1 LAGGRGFRHALPV
14 KIPRN
19 PGDLAAALTDRATNT
34 VHQMVELGWGLG
46 LLARAG
52 VVAPMRPDRALGMAG
67 GYLRW
72 GLSMATGYAAG
83 ASRHPDRPAVIDDR
97 GLLTFAEVH
106 GRTDRLASALADR
119 DVDDSTT
126 IAVLCR
132 NHRAPV
138 EVAVAAAKLGANVTL
153 LNTSLSAHT
162 LGEVLREQKVGVLVA
177 DDEFS
182 NALDELPESCRLITA
197 WAEGRAGGETVDG
210 LIESSGNSS
219 LPLRPSPGK
228 LIVLTSGTTGTPKG
242 AERPRPK
249 NWNPA
254 GAILSRIP
262 FQAGEPMF
270 IAPPLFH
277 TWGFAALQLAML
289 LGAPA
294 VLRRKFEPA
303 DALRTM
309 AEHRCGTLVAVP
321 VMLSRLLELPE
332 EEASRFDWRPRV
344 VAVSGSAL
352 PGDLATKFMDRFG
365 DVLYNLYGSTE
376 VSWVSIADPTD
387 LRVDASTAGKAP
399 FGTKLEI
406 LDDDGKPVEAGE
418 IGRVFVSNGMMF
430 EGYTREGSEVE
441 TLDGLMSTGDLGR
454 LDRDGRLF
462 LSGRSDSMI
471 VSGGE
476 NVYPGPVEDLLAST
490 DEVREVAVIGVD
502 DEKFGQRLAAYVVL
516 NDGASLDADKV
527 RALVKD
533 KLSRFSVPRDVVF
546 LDQLPR
552 NPTGKVLAR
561 ELPEPE

>member
-1 LAGGRGFRHALPV
+1 MTSSGPGGIGSAVRQA
-14 KIPRN
+14 
-19 PGDLAAALTDRATNT
+19 
-34 VHQMVELGWGLG
+34 VELGRGLR
-46 LLARAG
+46 LLAGAG
-52 VVAPMRPDRALGMAG
+52 VIAPMRPDRAIGMVG

-97 GLLTFAEVH
+97 GMLTFAEVH
-106 GRTDRLASALADR
+106 ERTHRLASALADR
-119 DVDDSTT
+119 DVDASTS

-132 NHRAPV
+132 NHRGPV
-138 EVAVAAAKLGANVTL
+138 EVAVAAAKLGSNVAL
-153 LNTSLSAHT
+153 LNTSLSAST
-162 LGEVLREQKVGVLVA
+162 IGEVLREQKCGVLVA

-182 NALDELPESCRLITA
+182 DSLGELPAGCRLITA
-197 WAEGRAGGETVDG
+197 WTDSPAGRDTIDALIDAG
-210 LIESSGNSS
+210 GNSS
-219 LPLRPSPGK
+219 LPLRPPPGK

-262 FQAGEPMF
+262 FHAGEPMF

-294 VLRRKFEPA
+294 VLRSRFEPT

-309 AEHRCGTLVAVP
+309 AEHRCGTLIAVP
-321 VMLSRLLELPE
+321 VMLARLLEIPA
-332 EEASRFDWRPRV
+332 EEAARFDWRPRV

-352 PGDLATKFMDRFG
+352 PGGLATDFMDRFG
-365 DVLYNLYGSTE
+365 EVLYNLYGSTE

-387 LRVDASTAGKAP
+387 LRADPSTAGKAP
-399 FGTKLEI
+399 FGTTLEI
-406 LDDDGKPVEAGE
+406 LDDDGKAVEAGE

-441 TLDGLMSTGDLGR
+441 TRDGLMSTGDLGR
-454 LDRDGRLF
+454 VDRDGRLF

-476 NVYPGPVEDLLAST
+476 NVYPGPVEDLLAGT
-490 DEVREVAVIGVD
+490 DKVREVAVIGVD

-516 NDGASLDADKV
+516 NDGATLDGDGV

-546 LDQLPR
+546 LDELPR
-552 NPTGKVLAR
+552 NPTGKVMAR
-561 ELPEPE
+561 ELPEPTSEPTSEPEQTRK

>member
-1 LAGGRGFRHALPV
+1 
-14 KIPRN
+14 
-19 PGDLAAALTDRATNT
+19 
-34 VHQMVELGWGLG
+34 
-46 LLARAG
+46 
-52 VVAPMRPDRALGMAG
+52 MAG

-106 GRTDRLASALADR
+106 ERTDRLASALADR
-119 DVDDSTT
+119 DVDDTT
-126 IAVLCR
+126 SIAVLCR

-138 EVAVAAAKLGANVTL
+138 EVAVAAAKLGANVAL

-162 LGEVLREQKVGVLVA
+162 IGEVLTEQGCGVLVA
-177 DDEFS
+177 DEEFS
-182 NALDELPESCRLITA
+182 GSLGELPSGCRLITA
-197 WAEGRAGGETVDG
+197 WTDGKGGGETIDA
-210 LIESSGNSS
+210 LIESGGNSS
-219 LPLRPSPGK
+219 LPLRPPQGK

-249 NWNPA
+249 SWAPA

-309 AEHRCGTLVAVP
+309 AEHRCGTLIAVP
-321 VMLSRLLELPE
+321 VMLARTLELPE
-332 EEASRFDWRPRV
+332 AEAARYDWRPRV

-406 LDDDGKPVEAGE
+406 LGDDGAPVEPGE
-418 IGRVFVSNGMMF
+418 VGRVFVSNGMMF
-430 EGYTREGSEVE
+430 EGYTRAGDEVE
-441 TLDGLMSTGDLGR
+441 TRDGLMSTGDLGR

-462 LSGRSDSMI
+462 ISGRSDSMI

-476 NVYPGPVEDLLAST
+476 NVFPGPVEDLLASH
-490 DEVREVAVIGVD
+490 DEVREVTVIGVD

-546 LDQLPR
+546 LDELPR

-561 ELPEPE
+561 ELPKPDESAKSAKSEKTDKSGKG